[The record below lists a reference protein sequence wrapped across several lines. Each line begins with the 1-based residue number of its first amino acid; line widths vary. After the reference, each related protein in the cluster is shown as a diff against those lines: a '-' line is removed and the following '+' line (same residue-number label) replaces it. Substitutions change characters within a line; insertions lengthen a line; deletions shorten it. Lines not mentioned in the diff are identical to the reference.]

1 MALEGQCHM
10 TAINHMTYNIT
21 IDLKTVVLIKVL
33 SIPHPV
39 HISNIPFKKY
49 NYKKIN
55 FSSVEMMRCL

>member
-1 MALEGQCHM
+1 M

-33 SIPHPV
+33 SIPHSV
-39 HISNIPFKKY
+39 HISNIPFKKD